1 MKKDRHNIQQNN
13 KNDKMNMKK
22 KKKKLVEIKT

>member
-1 MKKDRHNIQQNN
+1 MKKDRHNIQENN
-13 KNDKMNMKK
+13 KNDMMNMKK